1 MKARRGFTLIELLV
15 VIMII
20 GMLTTIVGPRLMGQ
34 LHRSESATARAQLDA
49 LDKALQAFRVD
60 MGRYPTD
67 SEGLRA
73 LVAAPATN
81 DPRWKGPYLSNELPL
96 DPWGSPY
103 AYRARSAGMK
113 DYDLFSL
120 GRDRAPG
127 GQGDDADVIR

>member
-34 LHRSESATARAQLDA
+34 LQRSESATARAQLDA

-60 MGRYPTD
+60 MGRYPSD
-67 SEGLRA
+67 AEGLRA
-73 LVAAPATN
+73 LVTAPAAS
-81 DPRWKGPYLSNELPL
+81 DSRWKGPYLNNELPL

-103 AYRARSAGMK
+103 AYRARGTGVK

-120 GRDRAPG
+120 GRDRSPG
-127 GQGDDADVIR
+127 GQGDDADVGR